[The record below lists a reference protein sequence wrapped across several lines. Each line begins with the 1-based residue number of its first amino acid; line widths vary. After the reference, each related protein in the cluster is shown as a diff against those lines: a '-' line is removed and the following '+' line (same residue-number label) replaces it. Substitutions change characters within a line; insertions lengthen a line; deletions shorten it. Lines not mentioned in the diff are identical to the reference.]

1 MKYIVILGDGMAD
14 RPLKDYDNKT
24 PLELAY
30 KPNVDRLA
38 KLGELGMVK
47 TVTDGFKP
55 GSDVCNLAVL
65 GYNPHLYYKGRSC
78 IEAVSMGI
86 NLTEEDTTYRCNL
99 VTLSDEEKYEDKTM
113 VDYSAGEISTKEANE
128 LIKYLKNYF
137 DNEVFTLYGGISY
150 RHCLVSKKGKHDAIL
165 TPPHDI
171 SGKKIT
177 EFLPQKDE
185 TLLDMMKK
193 SSELLKNHPINL
205 KRMAEGKRCANS
217 VWFWGMGTKPSLPDF
232 KQKTGLK
239 GAVISAVDL
248 VKGIGILANMENI
261 TVPDVTG
268 DIDSNFDGKAEYALK
283 TLEKNDFVYV
293 HMEAPDECGHRGQVE
308 NKKLAIELID
318 KHVVGKITQSLDD
331 KKIDYTIMILPDHP
345 TPIEIKTHAKE
356 PVPYLLYSNV
366 KNNCT
371 HNSSYSE
378 KEGEKSGIFVEKGY
392 ELIDKMI
399 NYAK

>member
-14 RPLKDYDNKT
+14 RPLKDFDNKT
-24 PLELAY
+24 PLEMAY
-30 KPNVDRLA
+30 KPNIDRLA

-65 GYNPHLYYKGRSC
+65 GYNPKLYYKGRSC

-99 VTLSDEEKYEDKTM
+99 VTLSDEPCYENKTM
-113 VDYSAGEISTKEANE
+113 VDYSAGEISTEEAKE
-128 LIKYLKNYF
+128 LIEFLKEHFN
-137 DNEVFTLYGGISY
+137 NETFKLYNGISY
-150 RHCLVSKKGKHDAIL
+150 RHCLVSKCGNHEAIL

-177 EFLPQKDE
+177 DFLPQYDDK
-185 TLLDMMKK
+185 LLEMMKK
-193 SSELLKNHPINL
+193 SYELLKNHPVNL
-205 KRMAEGKRCANS
+205 KRLKQGKRPANS

-232 KQKTGLK
+232 KQKTGLN

-261 TVPDVTG
+261 SVPNVTG
-268 DIDSNFDGKAEYALK
+268 DIDSNFDGKAEYALNA
-283 TLEKNDFVYV
+283 LEKNDFVYV
-293 HMEAPDECGHRGQVE
+293 HMEAPDECGHRGQAE

-318 KHVVGKITQSLDD
+318 EHVVGKIVQSLDD

-356 PVPYLLYSNV
+356 PVPYLLYSSL

-371 HNSSYSE
+371 NSSLYSE
-378 KEGEKSGIFVEKGY
+378 KEGEKSGIFIEKGY
-392 ELIDKMI
+392 KLIDRMI